1 MKALKAMK
9 ALATTSLAPLWPPL
23 APAARS
29 AQRERVLT
37 VLQAEIAGCRAC
49 QEAGYLAVAQP
60 VARQRGLTG
69 ARVMIVGQ
77 APGRLTV
84 ERGIMFGGPSGDAL
98 ERWLQ
103 MAGFPAGAL
112 RRDVYLSALT
122 RCDPGR
128 SPKGHGDRKPSPAEV
143 ALCRPW
149 LKRELEQVRP
159 SVILLVG
166 GMAIEAFIGR
176 VKLEEAV
183 GSVVERAGVALIP
196 LPHPSGVSRW
206 LNDPAH
212 QRLLEQGLAQL
223 ARLRA
228 TWEAHPPDERHSPP
242 PPGEGQG

>member
-9 ALATTSLAPLWPPL
+9 APATTSLAPLWPPL

-103 MAGFPAGAL
+103 MAGFAPGAL
-112 RRDVYLSALT
+112 RREVYLSALT

-149 LKRELEQVRP
+149 LARELELVRP
-159 SVILLVG
+159 AVILLVG

-176 VKLEEAV
+176 VRLEEAV
-183 GSVVERAGVALIP
+183 GAVIEREGVSLIP

-206 LNDPAH
+206 LNDPNH
-212 QRLLEQGLAQL
+212 QRLLERGLGRLAQL
-223 ARLRA
+223 RA
-228 TWEAHPPDERHSPP
+228 AWQSETPPAEQANPL
-242 PPGEGQG
+242 

>member
-1 MKALKAMK
+1 MKAP
-9 ALATTSLAPLWPPL
+9 ATASLAPLWPPL
-23 APAARS
+23 APSVRA
-29 AQRERVLT
+29 AQRQRALA

-49 QEAGYLAVAQP
+49 QQQGYLAIARP
-60 VARQRGLTG
+60 VARQGNSAIARPL
-69 ARVMIVGQ
+69 RVMIVGQ
-77 APGRLTV
+77 APGRLTI

-98 ERWLQ
+98 ERWLR
-103 MAGFPAGAL
+103 MAGFAAGAL

-149 LKRELEQVRP
+149 LERELELVRP

-183 GSVVERAGVALIP
+183 GSMVERVGVTLIP

-212 QRLLEQGLAQL
+212 QRLLELGLARL

-228 TWEAHPPDERHSPP
+228 TWEAQPPSERHASLAE
-242 PPGEGQG
+242 GEG